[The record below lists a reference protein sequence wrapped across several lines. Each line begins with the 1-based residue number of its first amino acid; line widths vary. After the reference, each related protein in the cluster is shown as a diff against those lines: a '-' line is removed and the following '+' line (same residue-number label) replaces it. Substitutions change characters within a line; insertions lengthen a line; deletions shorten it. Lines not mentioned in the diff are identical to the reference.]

1 MNDFIFHRGKG
12 FLNEVFVGLVTLFFA
27 LPPSSEHALA
37 YIRARYRQF
46 WSVWSF
52 LTPFS
57 AFDGLV
63 HVVNLD
69 EAETLWRLMKLIR
82 TNERGVTINQE
93 WWPFMRH
100 Q

>member
-1 MNDFIFHRGKG
+1 MYSG
-12 FLNEVFVGLVTLFFA
+12 FAIEVSVGLVTPFTPYHRLG
-27 LPPSSEHALA
+27 EHALA
-37 YIRARYRQF
+37 LIRARYRQF
-46 WSVWSF
+46 WSCWSF

-69 EAETLWRLMKLIR
+69 EAETLLRLMKLKR
-82 TNERGVTINQE
+82 SDERGVTINQGR
-93 WWPFMRH
+93 WPFVRL